1 MAVDKKSRGSTLRFV
16 VLHGLARA
24 GHPGRSGAGAA
35 RGRVRG
41 HLLDG
46 RRLAMDW
53 RLVTEFFAS
62 VGYGLLSAFIP
73 VFNAEVYIVAAQA
86 LGLTAEVTAALG
98 VAVGQ
103 TIGKTAIVLG
113 LRHGTRLGFPAA
125 PHHPAAGARG
135 GEARPGPTR
144 PDPIWPTD
152 AGRTRLLALIGHSR
166 WGSAI
171 IFMSGAT
178 GLPPVFAVQF
188 LVPATKMPA
197 WLFAVALFLGRCV
210 LFLAV
215 AFGASAII
223 ARLFS

>member
-1 MAVDKKSRGSTLRFV
+1 
-16 VLHGLARA
+16 
-24 GHPGRSGAGAA
+24 
-35 RGRVRG
+35 
-41 HLLDG
+41 
-46 RRLAMDW
+46 MDW

-62 VGYGLLSAFIP
+62 VGYGLLSSFIP
-73 VFNAEVYIVAAQA
+73 VFNSEVYIVAAQA
-86 LGLTAEVTAALG
+86 LGLTAEVSAAVG
-98 VAVGQ
+98 VALGQ

-113 LRHGTRLGFPAA
+113 LRHGTRLPFLQHRIDRLRERTAA
-125 PHHPAAGARG
+125 KPDQGP
-135 GEARPGPTR
+135 PGR
-144 PDPIWPTD
+144 LRSAYRRWS
-152 AGRTRLLALIGHSR
+152 ARLLALIGHSR

-171 IFMSGAT
+171 IFLSGAT

>member
-1 MAVDKKSRGSTLRFV
+1 
-16 VLHGLARA
+16 
-24 GHPGRSGAGAA
+24 
-35 RGRVRG
+35 
-41 HLLDG
+41 
-46 RRLAMDW
+46 MDW
-53 RLVTEFFAS
+53 RSVTEFLAS
-62 VGYGLLSAFIP
+62 VGYGLLSAFVP
-73 VFNAEVYIVAAQA
+73 VFNSEVYIVAAQA
-86 LGLTAEVTAALG
+86 LGLTAEVSAAVG

-113 LRHGTRLGFPAA
+113 LRHGTRLAFLQ
-125 PHHPAAGARG
+125 RQ
-135 GEARPGPTR
+135 
-144 PDPIWPTD
+144 I
-152 AGRTRLLALIGHSR
+152 TRLRQRAAAKPDQGPPGRFRSAYRRWSARLLTLIGHSH

-171 IFMSGAT
+171 IFLSGAT

-197 WLFAVALFLGRCV
+197 WLFAVALLLGRCV

>member
-1 MAVDKKSRGSTLRFV
+1 M
-16 VLHGLARA
+16 
-24 GHPGRSGAGAA
+24 
-35 RGRVRG
+35 
-41 HLLDG
+41 
-46 RRLAMDW
+46 
-53 RLVTEFFAS
+53 
-62 VGYGLLSAFIP
+62 
-73 VFNAEVYIVAAQA
+73 AAQA
-86 LGLTAEVTAALG
+86 LGLTAEVSAAVG
-98 VAVGQ
+98 VALGQ

-113 LRHGTRLGFPAA
+113 LRHGTRLGFLQHRIDRLRERTAA
-125 PHHPAAGARG
+125 KPDQGP
-135 GEARPGPTR
+135 PGR
-144 PDPIWPTD
+144 LRSAYRRWS
-152 AGRTRLLALIGHSR
+152 ARLLALIGHSR

-171 IFMSGAT
+171 IFLSGAT

>member
-1 MAVDKKSRGSTLRFV
+1 
-16 VLHGLARA
+16 
-24 GHPGRSGAGAA
+24 
-35 RGRVRG
+35 
-41 HLLDG
+41 
-46 RRLAMDW
+46 MDW

-62 VGYGLLSAFIP
+62 VGYGLLSSFIP
-73 VFNAEVYIVAAQA
+73 VFNSEVYIVAAQA
-86 LGLTAEVTAALG
+86 LGLTAEVSAAVG
-98 VAVGQ
+98 VALGQ

-113 LRHGTRLGFPAA
+113 LRHGTRLPFLQHRIDRLRERTTAKPDQGP
-125 PHHPAAGARG
+125 
-135 GEARPGPTR
+135 PGR
-144 PDPIWPTD
+144 IRSAYRRWS
-152 AGRTRLLALIGHSR
+152 ARLLALIGHSR

-171 IFMSGAT
+171 IFLSGAT